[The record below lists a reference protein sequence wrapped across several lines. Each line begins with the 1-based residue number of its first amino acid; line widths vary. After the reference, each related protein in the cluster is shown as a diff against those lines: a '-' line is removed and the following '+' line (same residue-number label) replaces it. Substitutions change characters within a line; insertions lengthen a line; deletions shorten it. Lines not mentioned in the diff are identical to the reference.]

1 MKIRLSTGGMNIAVD
16 VGDKANYLFTRIANQ
31 LICNAI
37 GDTEAERVVEKLKE
51 NTQKKE
57 MPAMRS
63 LPEEPKSGTEE
74 KVTEEYHGLTYRGFV
89 YWKCKKCGSVRGFC
103 LKKESKGIHCM
114 NCGDDSLFDEPL
126 KPLYANCECGQHSRY
141 MTNMD
146 EEMFDMDCIDCGAP
160 IPIKWNDHDKC
171 YQTIKN

>member
-1 MKIRLSTGGMNIAVD
+1 MKIRVSTDGMSISVD
-16 VGDKANYLFTRIANQ
+16 VGDKAVSLFSKIASMLVDYLHFDSTN
-31 LICNAI
+31 
-37 GDTEAERVVEKLKE
+37 EVEVEKPKLESGLIPKIP
-51 NTQKKE
+51 NAATASKDTTQE
-57 MPAMRS
+57 SYR
-63 LPEEPKSGTEE
+63 
-74 KVTEEYHGLTYRGFV
+74 GLTYKGFI
-89 YWKCKKCGSVRGFC
+89 YWKCKKCGAIRGFC

-114 NCGDDSLFDEPL
+114 NCGDESLFDEPL
-126 KPLYANCECGQHSRY
+126 KPLYANCECGQRFKY

>member
-1 MKIRLSTGGMNIAVD
+1 MKIRVSTDGMSISVD
-16 VGDKANYLFTRIANQ
+16 VGDKAVSLFSKIASMLVDYLHFDSAN
-31 LICNAI
+31 
-37 GDTEAERVVEKLKE
+37 EVEVEKPKLQPDLIPKLPSVTTVSKE
-51 NTQKKE
+51 T
-57 MPAMRS
+57 PAES
-63 LPEEPKSGTEE
+63 
-74 KVTEEYHGLTYRGFV
+74 YHGLTYKGFI
-89 YWKCKKCGSVRGFC
+89 YWKCKKCGAIRGFC

-126 KPLYANCECGQHSRY
+126 KPLYANCECGKHSRY

>member
-51 NTQKKE
+51 NAQKKE

-74 KVTEEYHGLTYRGFV
+74 KVTEEYHGLTYKGFI
-89 YWKCKKCGSVRGFC
+89 YWKCKKCG
-103 LKKESKGIHCM
+103 
-114 NCGDDSLFDEPL
+114 
-126 KPLYANCECGQHSRY
+126 A
-141 MTNMD
+141 
-146 EEMFDMDCIDCGAP
+146 
-160 IPIKWNDHDKC
+160 IKVSA
-171 YQTIKN
+171 

>member
-1 MKIRLSTGGMNIAVD
+1 MKIRVSTDGMSISVD
-16 VGDKANYLFTRIANQ
+16 VGDKAVELFSKITSMLVDYLHFDSAKEIE
-31 LICNAI
+31 I
-37 GDTEAERVVEKLKE
+37 EKPKLE
-51 NTQKKE
+51 LD
-57 MPAMRS
+57 S
-63 LPEEPKSGTEE
+63 LPKIPNAVVPSNIPAQHKEPVEET
-74 KVTEEYHGLTYRGFV
+74 YHGLTYKGFI
-89 YWKCKKCGSVRGFC
+89 YWKCKKCGAIRGFC

-114 NCGDDSLFDEPL
+114 NCGDYSLFGEPL
-126 KPLYANCECGQHSRY
+126 KPIYADCECGQRFKY